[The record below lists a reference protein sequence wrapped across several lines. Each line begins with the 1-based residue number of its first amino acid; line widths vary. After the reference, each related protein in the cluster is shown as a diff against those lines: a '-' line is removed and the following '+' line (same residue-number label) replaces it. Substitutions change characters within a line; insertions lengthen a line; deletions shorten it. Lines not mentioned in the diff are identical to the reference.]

1 MYMVALGTFIHW
13 LVSYLYIIGSF
24 VYSFQSYLCYMN
36 MAALLHKNLK
46 LLLTG
51 KILHILLKSRI
62 LMVPDQYMQLHA
74 NLSLL

>member
-1 MYMVALGTFIHW
+1 
-13 LVSYLYIIGSF
+13 
-24 VYSFQSYLCYMN
+24 MN
-36 MAALLHKNLK
+36 MAALLRKNLK

-74 NLSLL
+74 NLALL